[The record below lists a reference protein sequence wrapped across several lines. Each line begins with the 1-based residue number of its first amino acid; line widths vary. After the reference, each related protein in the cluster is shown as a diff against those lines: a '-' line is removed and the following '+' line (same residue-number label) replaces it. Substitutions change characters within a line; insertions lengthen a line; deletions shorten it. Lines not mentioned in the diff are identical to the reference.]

1 MNVGHFY
8 GKVLDET
15 TGKPIEAASIQ
26 LTQNKMDTAIKKRR
40 DFVVAAMLTS
50 KKGEFSIDK
59 LPVIPTYQ
67 LSITAIGYKPYN
79 EKVNFNLKM
88 NGGDMSQMLNAVDKD
103 LGNIKMAHDAEQL
116 QGVVV
121 TANKSLVANEY

>member
-1 MNVGHFY
+1 MER
-8 GKVLDET
+8 LWMQA
-15 TGKPIEAASIQ
+15 TGKPIEAASVQ
-26 LTQNKMDTAIKKRR
+26 LTQSKMDTVTKKRR
-40 DFVVAAMLTS
+40 DFAVAAMLTS

-67 LSITAIGYKPYN
+67 LVITAIGYKPYS

-103 LGNIKMAHDAEQL
+103 LGNIKMVHDAEQL
-116 QGVVV
+116 AGCCGNCQQ
-121 TANKSLVANEY
+121 KPFANEY